1 MWIGRSNVCV
11 EDEVTVTMSG
21 DTGDEQVTMEVGNE
35 QITVTL
41 DTSEQKY
48 VYETPSSGEFSV
60 HFHNDNGSR
69 ICHLSSSLPC
79 VVDHEKFGVWNC
91 GSDNEDERCQE
102 TRDGLLAVNGE
113 YKYTIGTG
121 EIAYELLHPGHCVG
135 SLIAPQI
142 LDVDSLDEC
151 YEVCADEP
159 SCGFFSYSEAG
170 ELCFRY
176 TLAGGCVD
184 GGHQQAFN
192 SYRLHR
198 EQLSNELSA
207 TDRR

>member
-1 MWIGRSNVCV
+1 MWIGRTNVCV
-11 EDEVTVTMSG
+11 EDEVTLTMSG

-35 QITVTL
+35 QQMVTL
-41 DTSEQKY
+41 ETSEQEF
-48 VYETPSSGEFSV
+48 VYKTPHNGEFSV
-60 HFHNDNGSR
+60 HFHNDNGPR
-69 ICHLSSSLPC
+69 ICHMSTSLPT
-79 VVDHEKFGVWNC
+79 VVDYERFGVWNC
-91 GSDNEDERCQE
+91 GSDNEDERCQD

-121 EIAYELLHPGHCVG
+121 EVAYELFHPGHCAG
-135 SLIAPQI
+135 GLIAPQI

-170 ELCFRY
+170 ELCLRY
-176 TLAGGCVD
+176 TLAGGCQ
-184 GGHQQAFN
+184 GAGQPHSFN
-192 SYRLHR
+192 SYRLYR

-207 TDRR
+207 PDRR